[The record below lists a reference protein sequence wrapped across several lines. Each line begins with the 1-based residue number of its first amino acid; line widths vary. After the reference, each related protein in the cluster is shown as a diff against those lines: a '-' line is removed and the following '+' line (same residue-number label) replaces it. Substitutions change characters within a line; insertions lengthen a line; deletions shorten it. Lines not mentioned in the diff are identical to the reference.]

1 MELRTHIYDCK
12 KPSQNQIPA
21 WMRLQKEKTEEKEP
35 DLVEQFK
42 KNPDSFFSGVL
53 QKALTFVPVCER
65 ENNY

>member
-53 QKALTFVPVCER
+53 QKALTFCPR
-65 ENNY
+65 L

>member
-12 KPSQNQIPA
+12 KPSQNQISA

-42 KNPDSFFSGVL
+42 KNPDSFFPEFC
-53 QKALTFVPVCER
+53 KKP
-65 ENNY
+65 

>member
-42 KNPDSFFSGVL
+42 KNPDSFFRSSAKSPNL
-53 QKALTFVPVCER
+53 CPRL
-65 ENNY
+65 

>member
-12 KPSQNQIPA
+12 KHSQTQIPA

-42 KNPDSFFSGVL
+42 KNPDSFFPEFC
-53 QKALTFVPVCER
+53 KKP
-65 ENNY
+65 